1 MKILF
6 GNTITEL
13 QLVIDL
19 NLTSY
24 EFSHKIY
31 ELMRS
36 KFFSP
41 ITMLKRFNE
50 QLTEDLLD
58 EYYIV
63 IKENVKSTQDFK

>member
-19 NLTSY
+19 NLASY

-41 ITMLKRFNE
+41 LTMLKRFNE

-58 EYYIV
+58 EYCIV
-63 IKENVKSTQDFK
+63 IKQNAKSSQDFK